1 MILVLCLLGGAAAA
15 AGGAALRLRRAD
27 LTALQETLDERR
39 LVARAGASAP
49 ALQIPH
55 VDLTRCLGCGTCISA
70 CPEEDVL
77 ALVHGQAQ
85 VVRSHSCV
93 GATACATECPTGAIT
108 VSPVATDVRTDLP
121 ALTED
126 LEAVGT
132 PGLFLAG
139 EVTGLARIRTAVE
152 HGTRVARTVA
162 ERLAASADQDGT
174 HDDAWDLLIVGAGPA
189 GLACA
194 LEAKRLGLR
203 FTVIDRDAEPGG
215 TIAHYPRAKLVLAQA
230 LELPLFGKLKGR
242 QFRKEQLMELWR
254 QLAQEHELPIHHGV
268 GFEGLEHDASGSFTA
283 RTSGGPVNARQVV
296 LALGRRGDP
305 VPLGVPGEELPKVAY
320 GLIDARSHQGQRIVV
335 VGGGDSAVEAALGLA
350 DQPGNRVTLAYR
362 GETFFRVRRSNRER
376 LQAAVDRGDLEL
388 LRRAQLE
395 RVEADSVHL
404 AIAGDGETEHR
415 LVPNDRV
422 FVLTGGKLPLDLLAQ
437 AGVSF
442 DPSDR
447 PRVADPGERGSGL
460 SLALRGAAALLGLT
474 LLFGLVHLDYFGLDS
489 ARRAAHVK
497 HEWLRPGR
505 ALGLWLGVGSCL
517 LILVNLAY
525 LLRRD
530 PRFKVRFG
538 ALSTWMTSHVVTG
551 IGALLLAWMHA
562 GFSVGST
569 VGGRAFLAL
578 VVLMVTGGVGR
589 YLYAQIPRAA
599 NGRELELSEIEAE
612 LERSARDA
620 GAGGFHRDAL
630 EAVRELAQAR
640 QWRGGLF
647 ARLGATFGAQHDL
660 RATCV
665 RLQRVGS
672 EQGVPQGDI
681 IRALEMARR
690 AHRHALASA
699 HFEDVRGVLQ
709 GWRYLHRWFALL
721 MVLLVLL
728 HVVAACLFGDVGFG
742 VELAG
747 DVGRGGDR

>member
-1 MILVLCLLGGAAAA
+1 VILVLCLLGGAAAA

-27 LTALQETLDERR
+27 LAALQDTLDERR
-39 LVARAGASAP
+39 LVARAGASTP
-49 ALQIPH
+49 ALQVPH
-55 VDLTRCLGCGTCISA
+55 VDLTRCLGCGTCIRA
-70 CPEEDVL
+70 CPEDDVL

-93 GATACATECPTGAIT
+93 GATACASECPTGAIT
-108 VSPVATDVRTDLP
+108 VAPVAADLRTDVP
-121 ALTED
+121 ALTEE

-152 HGTRVARTVA
+152 HGTRVAASVARRAA
-162 ERLAASADQDGT
+162 ERHGVETADGG
-174 HDDAWDLLIVGAGPA
+174 ALDLLIVGAGPA

-203 FTVIDRDAEPGG
+203 FTVLDRDAEPGG
-215 TIAHYPRAKLVLAQA
+215 AIAHYPRAKLVLAQA

-242 QFRKEQLMELWR
+242 TFRKEQLLELWR
-254 QLAQEHELPIHHGV
+254 QLVDEHALPIQQGV
-268 GFEGLEHDASGSFTA
+268 GFEGLERDAHGVFVANTTA
-283 RTSGGPVNARQVV
+283 GPQRAACVA

-320 GLIDARSHQGQRIVV
+320 GLIDAHSHQGQRIVV
-335 VGGGDSAVEAALGLA
+335 VGGGDSAVEAALGLS

-376 LQAAVDRGDLEL
+376 LQAAVERGDLEL
-388 LRRAQLE
+388 LRTARLTRIAEGAVTLAVGGEGQ
-395 RVEADSVHL
+395 VESREL
-404 AIAGDGETEHR
+404 
-415 LVPNDRV
+415 PNDLV
-422 FVLTGGKLPLDLLAQ
+422 FVLTGGKLPLEQLTA

-442 DPSDR
+442 DPADR
-447 PRVADPGERGSGL
+447 PVARPPGERGAGL

-474 LLFGLVHLDYFGLDS
+474 LLFGLVHLDYFGLES
-489 ARRAAHVK
+489 ADRAVHPK
-497 HEWLRPGR
+497 HDWLRPGR
-505 ALGLWLGVGSCL
+505 ALGLWLGVGACL

-530 PRFKVRFG
+530 ARFKLRFG

-551 IGALLLAWMHA
+551 VGALLLAWMHA
-562 GFSVGST
+562 GFAVGST

-578 VVLMVTGGVGR
+578 VVLMITGAVGR
-589 YLYAQIPRAA
+589 YLYAQVPRAA
-599 NGRELELSEIEAE
+599 NGRELALSEIEAE
-612 LERSARDA
+612 LERSAREA
-620 GAGGFHRDAL
+620 GSSGFHRDAL
-630 EAVRELAQAR
+630 EAVRGLAHAR
-640 QWRGGLF
+640 QWGGGLF
-647 ARLGATFGAQHDL
+647 ARLGALFGAQHDL
-660 RATCV
+660 RAICV
-665 RLQRVGS
+665 RLQRLGA
-672 EQGVPQGDI
+672 EQGVAESDI
-681 IRALEMARR
+681 ARALDLARR

-699 HFEDVRGVLQ
+699 HFEDMRGALQ

-742 VELAG
+742 VELVG
-747 DVGRGGDR
+747 EGGRGRTR